1 MSLARWQATIVDD
14 QGNVVPSASV
24 TVRREVA
31 GSPLATIYSDR
42 EGTTPLGNPLTADS
56 DGFAAFH
63 VPGGA
68 YQIVATS
75 GAFSRTWRYVGIGL
89 SSEQDAP
96 PVGVSYV
103 FDSITTDS
111 DPGSG
116 LFRLDNATPSSATT
130 IYFDNVD
137 NDAATQTSWLDT
149 LDDGGSSTDRGTI
162 FLRSVDN
169 SAVLVATVTGSV
181 VDGTGY
187 RKVSITVLSST
198 AADTFVAGS
207 VFGVIFTQSGSGSG
221 DVVGPGS
228 ATDNDLATFDGTTGK
243 LIQDSGKTTTTVG
256 TGKQTVWIPASAMI
270 SRTTNGAASGS
281 VETTTN
287 KVMLKTLDFDASTQE
302 FAQFQIKMPKS
313 WDEGTV
319 TFKAIWS
326 HPSTSTNFGVA
337 WALQGIALSD
347 GDAADTAF
355 GTEQVVT
362 DTGGTTDDIYHSAES
377 SAITIGGSPAQGDWI
392 VFQVKRVP
400 ANGSDTMAVDARLH
414 GIRLLYTT
422 NANTDD

>member
-149 LDDGGSSTDRGTI
+149 LDDGEA
-162 FLRSVDN
+162 L
-169 SAVLVATVTGSV
+169 
-181 VDGTGY
+181 
-187 RKVSITVLSST
+187 
-198 AADTFVAGS
+198 
-207 VFGVIFTQSGSGSG
+207 
-221 DVVGPGS
+221 
-228 ATDNDLATFDGTTGK
+228 
-243 LIQDSGKTTTTVG
+243 
-256 TGKQTVWIPASAMI
+256 QTVVRYS
-270 SRTTNGAASGS
+270 
-281 VETTTN
+281 
-287 KVMLKTLDFDASTQE
+287 
-302 FAQFQIKMPKS
+302 
-313 WDEGTV
+313 
-319 TFKAIWS
+319 
-326 HPSTSTNFGVA
+326 
-337 WALQGIALSD
+337 
-347 GDAADTAF
+347 
-355 GTEQVVT
+355 
-362 DTGGTTDDIYHSAES
+362 
-377 SAITIGGSPAQGDWI
+377 
-392 VFQVKRVP
+392 
-400 ANGSDTMAVDARLH
+400 
-414 GIRLLYTT
+414 
-422 NANTDD
+422 

>member
-14 QGNVVPSASV
+14 QGNVLPSASV

-42 EGTTPLGNPLTADS
+42 DGTTSPGNPFTADT

-68 YQIVATS
+68 YRIDATS

-96 PVGVSYV
+96 PIGVSYV
-103 FDSITTDS
+103 FDSTTTDS

-137 NDAATQTSWLDT
+137 NDAATQTSWLDS

-207 VFGVIFTQSGSGSG
+207 IFGVIFSRAGSGW
-221 DVVGPGS
+221 
-228 ATDNDLATFDGTTGK
+228 N
-243 LIQDSGKTTTTVG
+243 
-256 TGKQTVWIPASAMI
+256 
-270 SRTTNGAASGS
+270 R
-281 VETTTN
+281 
-287 KVMLKTLDFDASTQE
+287 
-302 FAQFQIKMPKS
+302 
-313 WDEGTV
+313 
-319 TFKAIWS
+319 
-326 HPSTSTNFGVA
+326 
-337 WALQGIALSD
+337 
-347 GDAADTAF
+347 
-355 GTEQVVT
+355 
-362 DTGGTTDDIYHSAES
+362 
-377 SAITIGGSPAQGDWI
+377 
-392 VFQVKRVP
+392 R
-400 ANGSDTMAVDARLH
+400 R
-414 GIRLLYTT
+414 
-422 NANTDD
+422 